1 MPNDHLA
8 DYRRAQVLGMSQVEL
23 VVFLY
28 EGAIRSLHEAND
40 LIAVERFDQSWQKF
54 DRARRIVI
62 HLCGTLNRDAG
73 DITDKLTALYAFVI
87 EQITIANARRDP
99 QVARDCIDIL
109 TTLKE
114 GWEGLA
120 VGDVSTQTEDGDV
133 VFSSAVAP
141 NASGEIRP
149 VSVHA

>member
-1 MPNDHLA
+1 MPNNHLA
-8 DYRRAQVLGMSQVEL
+8 DYRRAQILGMSQVEL

-28 EGAIRSLHEAND
+28 ESAIRNLHEAID
-40 LIAVERFDQSWQKF
+40 LVTIERFDQSWKKF
-54 DRARRIVI
+54 DSARRIVI
-62 HLCGTLNRDAG
+62 HLCGTLNREAG

-87 EQITIANARRDP
+87 EQITIANARREP
-99 QVARDCIDIL
+99 QPARDCIDIL

-120 VGDVSTQTEDGDV
+120 GADAPVQSEDGDSV
-133 VFSSAVAP
+133 IPAAGAP
-141 NASGEIRP
+141 RETGQFRP